1 MNDLECVRNKA
12 IEVFGSEVKADRWL
26 TTYHMV
32 FEFES
37 IKLLGTAERGVK

>member
-1 MNDLECVRNKA
+1 MNDLECVKKEA

-32 FEFES
+32 FDTEPY
-37 IKLLGTAERGVK
+37 